1 MRFRFLGPAAF
12 IAALSLSVPVTSG
25 ALLTGQW
32 PSVLPSRD
40 VVWHSLVPLIGGT
53 PATAAVKTAA
63 AGAAATPV
71 TIGTQIAGSFGDAT
85 GHSAQSHLVYAANSK
100 VWWLFTLTSA
110 ADAQGGSNHI
120 VKAYHSSGPDLTT
133 ATWVAAADSPG
144 AASGSPNGSLAGG
157 RSLGVAYVNNS
168 PVDVIHAD
176 ISMAFDGQDG
186 RTGHIRGVVT
196 GTTITWSTWN
206 FFDEPAATWTE
217 PHGNVV
223 GVSTGKFIHTGGPIL
238 QQEVDANARKSTT
251 ADTGST
257 WTSGFAQPSVIDGS
271 MLNQNN
277 AFAFAPLASDVML
290 ALYDN
295 GQNNEPNLTNL
306 RFKKSNANGT
316 WPSIVVGSQMGGDGN
331 VFSTNATIDQ
341 NDWAIAPVSVNRVY
355 AFRRKAG
362 GSGIDAASYNV
373 AANSWSAMSPAPPA
387 FVTGQAAKA
396 GAGVFAATD
405 GVNTFLCV
413 INTDSANSIL
423 STRFDGTTWAPWTTV
438 PGTDIGIQT
447 RNYLSGSPQAGSGQ
461 VGLIWTEGASFFDI
475 VATSYIGAPDVQAP
489 VVSMTAPAA
498 AATVTGVVSISAAAS
513 DNVGVAGVQ
522 FRLDGADLGLEV
534 TSPPYSIFWNSAT
547 SVNGTHVLTAIAR
560 DSAGNTTTAA
570 SVSVTVAN
578 VQTPIITWTPPLRI
592 VAGTA
597 LTTTQLNAAANT
609 PGAFV
614 YTPGAGTILPAGLGQ
629 PLSTRFTPTDATL
642 FTTATASVAI
652 DVVLVVPN
660 VAGLTQ
666 TAASSAIVAA
676 GLTVGTVT
684 RVSSLTV
691 PSGSVISQTPA
702 AATESGS
709 TLAVDLVVS
718 SGSVAVPNVAGL
730 TQSAATTAIT
740 AAGLTLG
747 AVTTA
752 SSTTVPSGSVISQN
766 PAAGTQITSGSSVAL
781 VVSSGPPQVA
791 VPNVVG
797 LPQAAATTSITTAG
811 LTVGTITTSSSATV
825 PSGSVI
831 SQNPAAA
838 TQVVSGSAV
847 ALVVSSGPAQ
857 VAVPNVVGLT
867 QAAATTSITNAGLKV
882 GTITNSAS
890 ATVPAGSVISQNPV
904 GGTQV
909 ASGSSVALVVSSG
922 LAQASVPNVVGL
934 TQGAASTAI
943 ISASLT
949 VGAVTTA
956 SSSTV
961 PSGTVISESPT
972 AGTLVVTGSAVS
984 LLVSS
989 GPAPTAGALTV
1000 DKTISIDGVG
1010 TVTTPSFST
1019 TSSDE
1024 LLVVFASSAGPTSLS
1039 SKQTLAVSGAGL
1051 TWTLVNRSN
1060 AQFGTSEIWAAN
1072 AASPVTSG
1080 TITSVQSM
1088 VNSYHQSLTLIA
1100 FKGAGGTGA
1109 IAAASTMFGP
1119 TSISLTTTKAGSLVY
1134 MTANDSARAAA
1145 RTMGDS
1151 QVMIHQWVDTAGVA
1165 TFWVQSPAAAVAN
1178 AGTLTTIND
1187 TSPTSDRWNAA
1198 AVEILVGSVA
1208 VTPAVPN
1215 VVGLTQTAATGAI
1228 TGAGLVLGGVTTSAS
1243 STVPA
1248 GVVISQSPIAGS
1260 QVAAGSA
1267 VALVVSSGPSQVA
1280 VPNVVGLTQASATTA
1295 ITGAGLVVGTVT
1307 TASSTTIS
1315 AGSVISQN
1323 PTAATQVTAGSAVA
1337 LVVSSGPAQVAAP
1350 NVVGLT
1356 QASAT
1361 TAITGAGLVVGTVT
1375 TASSTTVPSGSVISQ
1390 NPTAATQVNAGSAV
1404 ALVVSSGPPQGAG
1417 PNAVGLTQASATTA
1431 ITGAGLVVGT
1441 VTTASSTT
1449 VPTGSVVS
1457 QNPTAA
1463 TQVNV
1468 GSALALVVSSG
1479 PAQIAVPI
1487 VVGLTQTAASSAVT
1501 GAGLTVGV
1509 VSLVQSATVPAGVVI
1524 SESPTAGTLVAPGS
1538 AVSLTVS
1545 SGNQVPVPDVVGQ
1558 AQIAAAA
1565 AITNAGL
1572 VVGTTTTA
1580 PSATMPAGSVITE
1593 SPTAGTLVAIGS
1605 AVSVI
1610 VSSGPSLVAVPSV
1623 VGMTQAAA
1631 TASITGASLTLGTI
1645 TMTPSV
1651 STPAGLVISQS
1662 PGSATQIALGTA
1674 VSLVVSSG
1682 QPEGAPQMELN
1693 VSVDGTSFQL
1703 STPPITT
1710 TSANELL
1717 VAYVSS
1723 DGGSANAQVMTVTGG
1738 GLNWTLLRRANASAG
1753 TAEIWTAVAPAP
1765 LVNAVI
1771 KSTANAT
1778 VNVFHQSLTVM
1789 AFPAAAIGELT
1800 FGSGSRNQPNL
1811 PLTASADSSLVFAVG
1826 FDGDKPASR
1835 TLPAGQISVH
1845 EWLDKDANC
1854 TFWVQ
1859 AVADPMVSGDT
1870 ALITFTAPTRDAWNM
1885 VAVEIVPR

>member
-1 MRFRFLGPAAF
+1 MCELRPPCRVVAFAIPPCLGAHDARRRSPIFPTRWRLMRFRFLGPAAF

-85 GHSAQSHLVYAANSK
+85 GHSAQSHLGYAANSK

-223 GVSTGKFIHTGGPIL
+223 GVSTGKFIHTCGPIL

-290 ALYDN
+290 AIYDN
-295 GQNNEPNLTNL
+295 GQGNEPNLTNL

-316 WPSIVVGSQMGGDGN
+316 WPAIVVGSQLGGDGN

-341 NDWAIAPVSVNRVY
+341 NDWGIAPVSVNRVY

-362 GSGIDAASYNV
+362 GSGIDAASYNL
-373 AANSWSAMSPAPPA
+373 ATNSWSAMSPAPPA

-423 STRFDGTTWAPWTTV
+423 STRFDGTTWTPWTAV

-766 PAAGTQITSGSSVAL
+766 PAAGTQVTSGSSVAL
-781 VVSSGPPQVA
+781 VISSGPPQVA

-797 LPQAAATTSITTAG
+797 QTQVAATVSITSAG

-867 QAAATTSITNAGLKV
+867 QAAASTSITAAGLKVGTITTSSSTTVPSGSVMSQNPAAATQVATGSAVALVISSGPAQVAVPSVVGLAQAAATTSITNAGLTL
-882 GTITNSAS
+882 GTITTSSS
-890 ATVPAGSVISQNPV
+890 ATVPSGSVISQNP
-904 GGTQV
+904 
-909 ASGSSVALVVSSG
+909 A
-922 LAQASVPNVVGL
+922 
-934 TQGAASTAI
+934 
-943 ISASLT
+943 
-949 VGAVTTA
+949 
-956 SSSTV
+956 
-961 PSGTVISESPT
+961 
-972 AGTLVVTGSAVS
+972 
-984 LLVSS
+984 
-989 GPAPTAGALTV
+989 
-1000 DKTISIDGVG
+1000 
-1010 TVTTPSFST
+1010 
-1019 TSSDE
+1019 
-1024 LLVVFASSAGPTSLS
+1024 
-1039 SKQTLAVSGAGL
+1039 
-1051 TWTLVNRSN
+1051 
-1060 AQFGTSEIWAAN
+1060 
-1072 AASPVTSG
+1072 
-1080 TITSVQSM
+1080 
-1088 VNSYHQSLTLIA
+1088 
-1100 FKGAGGTGA
+1100 
-1109 IAAASTMFGP
+1109 
-1119 TSISLTTTKAGSLVY
+1119 
-1134 MTANDSARAAA
+1134 
-1145 RTMGDS
+1145 
-1151 QVMIHQWVDTAGVA
+1151 
-1165 TFWVQSPAAAVAN
+1165 
-1178 AGTLTTIND
+1178 
-1187 TSPTSDRWNAA
+1187 
-1198 AVEILVGSVA
+1198 
-1208 VTPAVPN
+1208 
-1215 VVGLTQTAATGAI
+1215 
-1228 TGAGLVLGGVTTSAS
+1228 
-1243 STVPA
+1243 
-1248 GVVISQSPIAGS
+1248 
-1260 QVAAGSA
+1260 
-1267 VALVVSSGPSQVA
+1267 
-1280 VPNVVGLTQASATTA
+1280 
-1295 ITGAGLVVGTVT
+1295 
-1307 TASSTTIS
+1307 
-1315 AGSVISQN
+1315 
-1323 PTAATQVTAGSAVA
+1323 AATQVATGSAVA
-1337 LVVSSGPAQVAAP
+1337 LVVSSGPAQVAVP

-1356 QASAT
+1356 QAAAT
-1361 TAITGAGLVVGTVT
+1361 TSITNAGLAVGTIT
-1375 TASSTTVPSGSVISQ
+1375 TSSSTTVPSGSVISQ
-1390 NPTAATQVNAGSAV
+1390 NPAAATQVATGSAV
-1404 ALVVSSGPPQGAG
+1404 E
-1417 PNAVGLTQASATTA
+1417 
-1431 ITGAGLVVGT
+1431 T
-1441 VTTASSTT
+1441 V
-1449 VPTGSVVS
+1449 
-1457 QNPTAA
+1457 
-1463 TQVNV
+1463 
-1468 GSALALVVSSG
+1468 
-1479 PAQIAVPI
+1479 
-1487 VVGLTQTAASSAVT
+1487 
-1501 GAGLTVGV
+1501 
-1509 VSLVQSATVPAGVVI
+1509 
-1524 SESPTAGTLVAPGS
+1524 
-1538 AVSLTVS
+1538 
-1545 SGNQVPVPDVVGQ
+1545 
-1558 AQIAAAA
+1558 
-1565 AITNAGL
+1565 
-1572 VVGTTTTA
+1572 
-1580 PSATMPAGSVITE
+1580 
-1593 SPTAGTLVAIGS
+1593 
-1605 AVSVI
+1605 
-1610 VSSGPSLVAVPSV
+1610 
-1623 VGMTQAAA
+1623 
-1631 TASITGASLTLGTI
+1631 
-1645 TMTPSV
+1645 
-1651 STPAGLVISQS
+1651 
-1662 PGSATQIALGTA
+1662 
-1674 VSLVVSSG
+1674 
-1682 QPEGAPQMELN
+1682 
-1693 VSVDGTSFQL
+1693 
-1703 STPPITT
+1703 
-1710 TSANELL
+1710 
-1717 VAYVSS
+1717 
-1723 DGGSANAQVMTVTGG
+1723 
-1738 GLNWTLLRRANASAG
+1738 
-1753 TAEIWTAVAPAP
+1753 
-1765 LVNAVI
+1765 
-1771 KSTANAT
+1771 
-1778 VNVFHQSLTVM
+1778 
-1789 AFPAAAIGELT
+1789 
-1800 FGSGSRNQPNL
+1800 
-1811 PLTASADSSLVFAVG
+1811 
-1826 FDGDKPASR
+1826 
-1835 TLPAGQISVH
+1835 
-1845 EWLDKDANC
+1845 
-1854 TFWVQ
+1854 
-1859 AVADPMVSGDT
+1859 DP
-1870 ALITFTAPTRDAWNM
+1870 
-1885 VAVEIVPR
+1885 

>member
-53 PATAAVKTAA
+53 PSTAAVKTAA
-63 AGAAATPV
+63 AGAAATRV
-71 TIGTQIAGSFGDAT
+71 TIGTKIAGSFGDAT

-120 VKAYHSSGPDLTT
+120 VKAYHSSGPVLTT

-290 ALYDN
+290 AIYDN
-295 GQNNEPNLTNL
+295 GQGNEPNLTNL
-306 RFKKSNANGT
+306 RYKKSNANGT
-316 WPSIVVGSQMGGDGN
+316 WPAIVVGSQLGGDGN

-341 NDWAIAPVSVNRVY
+341 NDWGIAPVSVNRVY

-362 GSGIDAASYNV
+362 GSGIDAASYNL
-373 AANSWSAMSPAPPA
+373 ATNSWSAMSPAPPA

-423 STRFDGTTWAPWTTV
+423 STRFDGTTWTPWTAV

-498 AATVTGVVSISAAAS
+498 AATVTGVVSITAAAS

-522 FRLDGADLGLEV
+522 FRLDGADLRLEV
-534 TSPPYSIFWNSAT
+534 PSPPYSIFWNSTT

-592 VAGTA
+592 VVGTA

-629 PLSTRFTPTDATL
+629 PLSTRFTPTDGTL

-740 AAGLTLG
+740 AAGLT
-747 AVTTA
+747 
-752 SSTTVPSGSVISQN
+752 
-766 PAAGTQITSGSSVAL
+766 VA
-781 VVSSGPPQVA
+781 
-791 VPNVVG
+791 
-797 LPQAAATTSITTAG
+797 
-811 LTVGTITTSSSATV
+811 TITTSSSTTV

-838 TQVVSGSAV
+838 TQVATGSAV

-890 ATVPAGSVISQNPV
+890 AIVPAGSVISQSPV
-904 GGTQV
+904 GGAQV

-961 PSGTVISESPT
+961 PAGTVINESPA
-972 AGTLVVTGSAVS
+972 AGTLVATGSAVS

-989 GPAPTAGALTV
+989 GPAPTAGAITV

-1024 LLVVFASSAGPTSLS
+1024 LLVVFAASAGPTSATR
-1039 SKQTLAVSGAGL
+1039 QTLAVSGAGL
-1051 TWTLVNRSN
+1051 TWTLANRSN
-1060 AQFGTSEIWAAN
+1060 AQFGTSEIWIAN
-1072 AASPVTSG
+1072 AASPVSNG
-1080 TITSVQSM
+1080 AVTSVQSI
-1088 VNSYHQSLTLIA
+1088 VNAYHQSLTMIA

-1109 IAAASTMFGP
+1109 IAAA
-1119 TSISLTTTKAGSLVY
+1119 
-1134 MTANDSARAAA
+1134 
-1145 RTMGDS
+1145 
-1151 QVMIHQWVDTAGVA
+1151 
-1165 TFWVQSPAAAVAN
+1165 
-1178 AGTLTTIND
+1178 
-1187 TSPTSDRWNAA
+1187 
-1198 AVEILVGSVA
+1198 
-1208 VTPAVPN
+1208 
-1215 VVGLTQTAATGAI
+1215 
-1228 TGAGLVLGGVTTSAS
+1228 
-1243 STVPA
+1243 
-1248 GVVISQSPIAGS
+1248 
-1260 QVAAGSA
+1260 
-1267 VALVVSSGPSQVA
+1267 
-1280 VPNVVGLTQASATTA
+1280 
-1295 ITGAGLVVGTVT
+1295 
-1307 TASSTTIS
+1307 
-1315 AGSVISQN
+1315 
-1323 PTAATQVTAGSAVA
+1323 
-1337 LVVSSGPAQVAAP
+1337 
-1350 NVVGLT
+1350 
-1356 QASAT
+1356 
-1361 TAITGAGLVVGTVT
+1361 
-1375 TASSTTVPSGSVISQ
+1375 
-1390 NPTAATQVNAGSAV
+1390 
-1404 ALVVSSGPPQGAG
+1404 
-1417 PNAVGLTQASATTA
+1417 
-1431 ITGAGLVVGT
+1431 
-1441 VTTASSTT
+1441 
-1449 VPTGSVVS
+1449 
-1457 QNPTAA
+1457 
-1463 TQVNV
+1463 
-1468 GSALALVVSSG
+1468 
-1479 PAQIAVPI
+1479 
-1487 VVGLTQTAASSAVT
+1487 
-1501 GAGLTVGV
+1501 
-1509 VSLVQSATVPAGVVI
+1509 
-1524 SESPTAGTLVAPGS
+1524 
-1538 AVSLTVS
+1538 
-1545 SGNQVPVPDVVGQ
+1545 
-1558 AQIAAAA
+1558 
-1565 AITNAGL
+1565 
-1572 VVGTTTTA
+1572 
-1580 PSATMPAGSVITE
+1580 
-1593 SPTAGTLVAIGS
+1593 
-1605 AVSVI
+1605 
-1610 VSSGPSLVAVPSV
+1610 
-1623 VGMTQAAA
+1623 
-1631 TASITGASLTLGTI
+1631 
-1645 TMTPSV
+1645 
-1651 STPAGLVISQS
+1651 
-1662 PGSATQIALGTA
+1662 
-1674 VSLVVSSG
+1674 
-1682 QPEGAPQMELN
+1682 
-1693 VSVDGTSFQL
+1693 
-1703 STPPITT
+1703 
-1710 TSANELL
+1710 
-1717 VAYVSS
+1717 
-1723 DGGSANAQVMTVTGG
+1723 
-1738 GLNWTLLRRANASAG
+1738 
-1753 TAEIWTAVAPAP
+1753 
-1765 LVNAVI
+1765 
-1771 KSTANAT
+1771 
-1778 VNVFHQSLTVM
+1778 
-1789 AFPAAAIGELT
+1789 
-1800 FGSGSRNQPNL
+1800 
-1811 PLTASADSSLVFAVG
+1811 
-1826 FDGDKPASR
+1826 
-1835 TLPAGQISVH
+1835 
-1845 EWLDKDANC
+1845 
-1854 TFWVQ
+1854 
-1859 AVADPMVSGDT
+1859 
-1870 ALITFTAPTRDAWNM
+1870 
-1885 VAVEIVPR
+1885 

>member
-53 PATAAVKTAA
+53 PATAAVKTGAV
-63 AGAAATPV
+63 GAAATPV

-290 ALYDN
+290 AIYDN
-295 GQNNEPNLTNL
+295 GQGNEPNLTNL
-306 RFKKSNANGT
+306 RYKKSNANGT
-316 WPSIVVGSQMGGDGN
+316 WPAIVVGSQLGGDGN

-341 NDWAIAPVSVNRVY
+341 NDWGIAPVSVNRVY

-362 GSGIDAASYNV
+362 GSGIDAASYNL
-373 AANSWSAMSPAPPA
+373 ATNSWSAMSPAPPA

-423 STRFDGTTWAPWTTV
+423 STRFDGTTWTPWTAV

-609 PGAFV
+609 PGTFV

-629 PLSTRFTPTDATL
+629 PLSTRFTPSDATL
-642 FTTATASVAI
+642 FTTATASVTI

-766 PAAGTQITSGSSVAL
+766 PAAGTQVTSGSSVAL

-797 LPQAAATTSITTAG
+797 QTQVAATVSITSAG
-811 LTVGTITTSSSATV
+811 LTVGTITTSASATVPSGSVISQNPAAATQVVSGSAVALVVSSGPARVAVPNVVGLTQAVATTSITNAGLKVGTITTSSSTTVPSGSVMSQNPAAATEVATGSAVALVISSGPAQVAVPSVVGLAQAAATTSITNAGLTVGTITASSSATV

-838 TQVVSGSAV
+838 TQVATGSAV

-890 ATVPAGSVISQNPV
+890 AIVPTGSVISQNPV

-961 PSGTVISESPT
+961 PAGTVINESPA
-972 AGTLVVTGSAVS
+972 AGTLVATGSAVS

-989 GPAPTAGALTV
+989 GPAPTAGAITV

-1024 LLVVFASSAGPTSLS
+1024 LLVVFATSAGPTSLS

-1165 TFWVQSPAAAVAN
+1165 TFWAQSPAAAVAN

-1208 VTPAVPN
+1208 VSPAVPN

-1267 VALVVSSGPSQVA
+1267 VALVVSS
-1280 VPNVVGLTQASATTA
+1280 
-1295 ITGAGLVVGTVT
+1295 
-1307 TASSTTIS
+1307 
-1315 AGSVISQN
+1315 
-1323 PTAATQVTAGSAVA
+1323 
-1337 LVVSSGPAQVAAP
+1337 
-1350 NVVGLT
+1350 
-1356 QASAT
+1356 
-1361 TAITGAGLVVGTVT
+1361 
-1375 TASSTTVPSGSVISQ
+1375 
-1390 NPTAATQVNAGSAV
+1390 
-1404 ALVVSSGPPQGAG
+1404 
-1417 PNAVGLTQASATTA
+1417 
-1431 ITGAGLVVGT
+1431 
-1441 VTTASSTT
+1441 
-1449 VPTGSVVS
+1449 
-1457 QNPTAA
+1457 
-1463 TQVNV
+1463 
-1468 GSALALVVSSG
+1468 
-1479 PAQIAVPI
+1479 
-1487 VVGLTQTAASSAVT
+1487 
-1501 GAGLTVGV
+1501 
-1509 VSLVQSATVPAGVVI
+1509 
-1524 SESPTAGTLVAPGS
+1524 
-1538 AVSLTVS
+1538 
-1545 SGNQVPVPDVVGQ
+1545 
-1558 AQIAAAA
+1558 
-1565 AITNAGL
+1565 
-1572 VVGTTTTA
+1572 
-1580 PSATMPAGSVITE
+1580 
-1593 SPTAGTLVAIGS
+1593 
-1605 AVSVI
+1605 
-1610 VSSGPSLVAVPSV
+1610 
-1623 VGMTQAAA
+1623 
-1631 TASITGASLTLGTI
+1631 
-1645 TMTPSV
+1645 
-1651 STPAGLVISQS
+1651 
-1662 PGSATQIALGTA
+1662 
-1674 VSLVVSSG
+1674 
-1682 QPEGAPQMELN
+1682 
-1693 VSVDGTSFQL
+1693 
-1703 STPPITT
+1703 
-1710 TSANELL
+1710 
-1717 VAYVSS
+1717 
-1723 DGGSANAQVMTVTGG
+1723 
-1738 GLNWTLLRRANASAG
+1738 
-1753 TAEIWTAVAPAP
+1753 
-1765 LVNAVI
+1765 
-1771 KSTANAT
+1771 
-1778 VNVFHQSLTVM
+1778 
-1789 AFPAAAIGELT
+1789 
-1800 FGSGSRNQPNL
+1800 
-1811 PLTASADSSLVFAVG
+1811 
-1826 FDGDKPASR
+1826 
-1835 TLPAGQISVH
+1835 
-1845 EWLDKDANC
+1845 
-1854 TFWVQ
+1854 
-1859 AVADPMVSGDT
+1859 
-1870 ALITFTAPTRDAWNM
+1870 
-1885 VAVEIVPR
+1885 